1 MKIYKPTGRAE
12 EYSPLALNY
21 FEGCTHNCRY
31 CYVNRLN
38 LKSGKQQSQAICNPP
53 SPSGFKELESS
64 AKNFQGCNKQIL
76 LSFTGDPYCN
86 ISPHYTQ
93 QVLEILNKYNH
104 KVAILTKGGSHA
116 LTHLDLFKKFKSN
129 DLFNSDCPRISVGA
143 TLTFDNPPDSL
154 FWEPGAALPADRI
167 ESLRILSAVGIRTWV
182 SFEPVIN
189 PEQTLNLL
197 NQIAGIVHHVRIGK
211 INNFE
216 NRDKD
221 IDWNLFIKQAV
232 AICNSNNLPFYIKND
247 LAIYNKDTFLST
259 DQRNSNVLNL

>member
-21 FEGCTHNCRY
+21 FSGCTHDCKY
-31 CYVNRLN
+31 CYVDRIEQ
-38 LKSGKQQSQAICNPP
+38 KSHKHTSRSVCNPP
-53 SPSGFKELESS
+53 DSDGFDELELS
-64 AKNFQGCNKQIL
+64 ARQLQGCDKQIL
-76 LSFTGDPYCN
+76 LSFTGDPYCDMP
-86 ISPHYTQ
+86 SQHTRR
-93 QVLEILNKYNH
+93 VLEILNKYEH
-104 KVAILTKGGSHA
+104 KVSILTKGGSRV
-116 LTHLDLFKKFKSN
+116 LRDLDLFKKFVSN
-129 DLFNSDCPRISVGA
+129 DLFSTDTPRISVGA
-143 TLTFDNPPDSL
+143 TLTFDNPADSL
-154 FWEPGAALPADRI
+154 FWETGAAIPADRI

-216 NRDKD
+216 NRDKH
-221 IDWNLFIKQAV
+221 IDWNQFIKQAV

-247 LAIYNKDTFLST
+247 LAKHNKDTLLT
-259 DQRNSNVLNL
+259 NEQRNPNHLNL